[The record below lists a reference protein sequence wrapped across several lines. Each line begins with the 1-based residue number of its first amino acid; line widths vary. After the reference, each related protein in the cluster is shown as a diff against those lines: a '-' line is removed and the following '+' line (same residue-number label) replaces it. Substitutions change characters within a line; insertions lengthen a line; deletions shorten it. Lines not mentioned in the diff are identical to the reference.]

1 MHRRPLPRLS
11 SPWLPTPPTRPCAS
25 ALSAKLKV
33 DGEYPAGRF
42 AVRAREQAN
51 QWVLSVNFRG
61 KPTHH
66 LCNKDDDGAVC
77 VNKKS

>member
-1 MHRRPLPRLS
+1 MPV
-11 SPWLPTPPTRPCAS
+11 
-25 ALSAKLKV
+25 SAKLKV
-33 DGEYPAGRF
+33 GNDFPAGRF
-42 AVRAREQAN
+42 AVRARDQPD

-66 LCNKDDDGAVC
+66 LCNLDDDGAVC

>member
-1 MHRRPLPRLS
+1 M
-11 SPWLPTPPTRPCAS
+11 
-25 ALSAKLKV
+25 SAKLKV
-33 DGEYPAGRF
+33 GDDFPAGRF
-42 AVRAREQAN
+42 AVRARDQPD

-66 LCNKDDDGAVC
+66 LCNLDDDGAVC

>member
-1 MHRRPLPRLS
+1 MS
-11 SPWLPTPPTRPCAS
+11 TSPTHPCAS

-42 AVRAREQAN
+42 AVWAREQSD
-51 QWVLSVNFRG
+51 QWVLSINFRG

-66 LCNKDDDGAVC
+66 LCNKQDGAVC

>member
-1 MHRRPLPRLS
+1 MS
-11 SPWLPTPPTRPCAS
+11 TSPTHPCAS

-42 AVRAREQAN
+42 AVRAREQSD
-51 QWVLSVNFRG
+51 QWVLSINFRG

-66 LCNKDDDGAVC
+66 LCKKDDDGAMC